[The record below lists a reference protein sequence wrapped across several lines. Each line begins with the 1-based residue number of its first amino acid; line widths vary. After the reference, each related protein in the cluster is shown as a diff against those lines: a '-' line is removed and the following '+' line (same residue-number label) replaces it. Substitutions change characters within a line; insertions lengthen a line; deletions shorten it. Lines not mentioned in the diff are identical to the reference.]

1 MRKRINRAAVCSSEN
16 YSTSKRIHLNMLEE
30 KHSHFKSMTV
40 NGEIVID
47 VPILNGEI
55 VIDVPILN
63 GEMITPKFKTIRV
76 FGKNTKVTIDEYNTY
91 CKELGL

>member
-1 MRKRINRAAVCSSEN
+1 MRKRINRAAVCSSKN
-16 YSTSKRIHLNMLEE
+16 YSISKKLHLRMLEE
-30 KHSHFKSMTV
+30 RHSHFKSMTV

-47 VPILNGEI
+47 VPVLK
-55 VIDVPILN
+55 

-76 FGKNTKVTIDEYNTY
+76 FGKNMRVSIEEYNTY

>member
-1 MRKRINRAAVCSSEN
+1 MRKRINRAAICSSEN
-16 YSTSKRIHLNMLEE
+16 YSTSKKLHLSMLEE

-40 NGEIVID
+40 NGEITID
-47 VPILNGEI
+47 VPVL
-55 VIDVPILN
+55 D

-76 FGKNTKVTIDEYNTY
+76 FGKNMKVTIDEYNTY

>member
-1 MRKRINRAAVCSSEN
+1 MRKRINRAAVYSSEN
-16 YSTSKRIHLNMLEE
+16 YSTSKKLHLSMLEE

-47 VPILNGEI
+47 VPVLK
-55 VIDVPILN
+55 

-76 FGKNTKVTIDEYNTY
+76 FGKNMRVSIEEYNTY
-91 CKELGL
+91 SKELGL

>member
-16 YSTSKRIHLNMLEE
+16 YSTSKRLHLSMLEE

-40 NGEIVID
+40 NGEISID
-47 VPILNGEI
+47 VPILK
-55 VIDVPILN
+55 

-76 FGKNTKVTIDEYNTY
+76 FGKNMGVSIEEYNTY

>member
-16 YSTSKRIHLNMLEE
+16 YSTSKKLHLSMLEE
-30 KHSHFKSMTV
+30 KHSHFKSITI

-47 VPILNGEI
+47 VPVLK
-55 VIDVPILN
+55 

-76 FGKNTKVTIDEYNTY
+76 FGKNMRVSIEEYNTY
-91 CKELGL
+91 CKEFGL

>member
-16 YSTSKRIHLNMLEE
+16 YSTSKKIHLSMLEE

-40 NGEIVID
+40 NGEIAID
-47 VPILNGEI
+47 VSVLK
-55 VIDVPILN
+55 
-63 GEMITPKFKTIRV
+63 GEMITPKFKTIRI
-76 FGKNTKVTIDEYNTY
+76 FGKNMRVTIDEYNIY

>member
-16 YSTSKRIHLNMLEE
+16 YSTSKKLHLNMLEE
-30 KHSHFKSMTV
+30 KHSHFKSMTI

-47 VPILNGEI
+47 VP
-55 VIDVPILN
+55 VLN

-76 FGKNTKVTIDEYNTY
+76 FGKNMKVTIDKYNTY

>member
-16 YSTSKRIHLNMLEE
+16 YSISKKLHLRMLEE
-30 KHSHFKSMTV
+30 RHSHFKSMTV
-40 NGEIVID
+40 NGEIAID
-47 VPILNGEI
+47 VPVLK
-55 VIDVPILN
+55 

-76 FGKNTKVTIDEYNTY
+76 FGKNMRVSIGEYNTY

>member
-1 MRKRINRAAVCSSEN
+1 MRKRINKAAVCSSEN
-16 YSTSKRIHLNMLEE
+16 YSTSKRLHLSMLEE

-40 NGEIVID
+40 NGEIAID
-47 VPILNGEI
+47 VP
-55 VIDVPILN
+55 VLN

-76 FGKNTKVTIDEYNTY
+76 FGKNMKVTIDEYNTH

>member
-16 YSTSKRIHLNMLEE
+16 YSNSKKLHFSMLEE

-40 NGEIVID
+40 NGEIAID
-47 VPILNGEI
+47 VPVLK
-55 VIDVPILN
+55 

-76 FGKNTKVTIDEYNTY
+76 FGKNMRVSIEEYNTY

>member
-1 MRKRINRAAVCSSEN
+1 MRKRINRAAVYSSEN
-16 YSTSKRIHLNMLEE
+16 YSTSKKLHLSMLEE

-47 VPILNGEI
+47 VPVLK
-55 VIDVPILN
+55 

-76 FGKNTKVTIDEYNTY
+76 FGKNMRVSIEEYNTY

>member
-16 YSTSKRIHLNMLEE
+16 YSTSKKLHLNMLEE

-40 NGEIVID
+40 NGEIAID
-47 VPILNGEI
+47 VPILKGERT
-55 VIDVPILN
+55 
-63 GEMITPKFKTIRV
+63 TPKFKTIRV
-76 FGKNTKVTIDEYNTY
+76 FGKNMRVSIEKYNTY

>member
-16 YSTSKRIHLNMLEE
+16 YSTSKKIHLSMLEE
-30 KHSHFKSMTV
+30 KHSHFKSMTI

-47 VPILNGEI
+47 VPVLK
-55 VIDVPILN
+55 
-63 GEMITPKFKTIRV
+63 GEMVTPKFKTIRV
-76 FGKNTKVTIDEYNTY
+76 FGKNMKVTIDEYNIY

>member
-1 MRKRINRAAVCSSEN
+1 MKRKRINRAAVCSSEN

-40 NGEIVID
+40 NGEIAID
-47 VPILNGEI
+47 VPVLNGK
-55 VIDVPILN
+55 
-63 GEMITPKFKTIRV
+63 MITPKFKTIRV
-76 FGKNTKVTIDEYNTY
+76 FGKNMKVTIDEYNTH